1 MKRFLLLSTIAFLI
15 LYLSACYTPRYVYSP
30 SAHNV
35 PVITKKGD
43 SKLAFNYSLNLSDN
57 SPENNNSNSN
67 ARGNGF
73 DLQAAQALSDHWA
86 IMVNYF
92 NRTERNSGDYV
103 AGRRDSVTINY
114 KRHLTEIGAGY
125 YHSLTNNQQA
135 VFQVFGGIGFG
146 KSDFTDEGRNFNS
159 LYRTRFHNMNI
170 IKLFIQPAFMIRSK
184 NNFSA
189 SFSSRNSLVFF
200 KNIQTDYNATELN
213 NYKLDSLTISPRLF
227 WEPCVVNTFGF
238 KKFPGLQFEFQLGF
252 AFLVS
257 RRFVDYRSF
266 NFSTGILFDLPK
278 LLKKKT
284 SEAKN

>member
-1 MKRFLLLSTIAFLI
+1 MKRFLLLSIIAFLI
-15 LYLSACYTPRYVYSP
+15 LYLSSCYTPRYVYSP

-35 PVITKKGD
+35 PVLTKKGD
-43 SKLAFNYSLNLSDN
+43 SKLAFNYSLNLSGNTSDN
-57 SPENNNSNSN
+57 AGSTDPT
-67 ARGNGF
+67 GNGF

-92 NRTERNSGDYV
+92 NRKERNSGDYV
-103 AGRRDSVTINY
+103 AGRRDSVTIHYRRN
-114 KRHLTEIGAGY
+114 LVEIGAGY
-125 YHSLTNNQQA
+125 YHILTNNKQA
-135 VFQVFGGIGFG
+135 IFQVFGGIGFG

-159 LYRTRFHNMNI
+159 PYRTRFHNMNI

-200 KNIQTDYNATELN
+200 KNIQTDYTVTELN

-227 WEPCVVNTFGF
+227 WEPSIVNTFGF
-238 KKFPGLQFEFQLGF
+238 KKLPGLQFEFQLGF

-284 SEAKN
+284 PVAKN